1 MSTNDNGNYFSVKIS
16 EQGKRISLYFE
27 SDISFVPLRMLN
39 PKSVVHNP
47 KTYLALGFLC
57 ECPMSEAVKAPGWVT
72 RGLKYERREPASRGL
87 TMKLV
92 VLRGTEAPS
101 PPSIT
106 PVCEKQ
112 AIRGSF
118 IMACPIDP

>member
-1 MSTNDNGNYFSVKIS
+1 MVVTFQQKYQK
-16 EQGKRISLYFE
+16 QGKRISLYLE
-27 SDISFVPLRMLN
+27 SDISFAPSRMLN
-39 PKSVVHNP
+39 PKFVVYNP

-72 RGLKYERREPASRGL
+72 RGRKYERREPASRGR

-92 VLRGTEAPS
+92 DLRGTEAPP